1 MFNSF
6 MMLAIEANG
15 VIALRM
21 KKLMRGGRKARRE
34 AELMVREKIHAGLE
48 ATAHLLAGA
57 SSEEIVHRYRRH
69 VAKNAKRLG
78 PVNSGRSQVRSHKR
92 ARRPRK

>member
-21 KKLMRGGRKARRE
+21 MKLMRGGRKARRE

-69 VAKNAKRLG
+69 VAVNAKRLG
-78 PVNSGRSQVRSHKR
+78 KFNSSRSRNRTLKR
-92 ARRPRK
+92 TRRRRK

>member
-6 MMLAIEANG
+6 MMLAAEANS

-21 KKLMRGGRKARRE
+21 MKLMRGGRKAQRE
-34 AELMVREKIHAGLE
+34 AELMVREKIHAGFE

-57 SSEEIVHRYRRH
+57 SGEAIVHRYRRH

-78 PVNSGRSQVRSHKR
+78 RFNSGRSQIRSHKR
-92 ARRPRK
+92 ARRRRK